1 MITRYIKLVDK
12 NDLIDIKTRR
22 KIIESRF
29 LYHMMI
35 NNFLDTIH
43 NQMMY
48 DLVCI
53 DWMGKICTC
62 ILHSYKNT

>member
-1 MITRYIKLVDK
+1 
-12 NDLIDIKTRR
+12 
-22 KIIESRF
+22 
-29 LYHMMI
+29 MMI